1 MNLADCYRLLG
12 VGPGAKQVEVKESY
26 RRLAR
31 RYHPDINPGDKLAQE
46 KFIRF
51 TEAYKLLLSAI
62 KECDREPVLTS
73 ATSFGNQSNQPGDSH
88 PPTST
93 WVTPKPPS
101 VEFNQPLSA
110 VEQQLKWDSYHQLQ
124 QLLRERR
131 LMRAIALVEAL
142 AQRMPQDPEVRQ
154 WQAIAYQTW
163 ARHLV
168 KQHKLDKARNYLR
181 KALKT
186 DPYNKS
192 LCAQIEQDFLVI
204 EQMI

>member
-12 VGPGAKQVEVKESY
+12 VDPGAKQVEVKESY

-51 TEAYKLLLSAI
+51 TEAYKLLLSVI
-62 KECDREPVLTS
+62 KESDREPVLTS
-73 ATSFGNQSNQPGDSH
+73 ATSFGNHSNQPEDSH
-88 PPTST
+88 PATST

-101 VEFNQPLSA
+101 VEINQPLSA